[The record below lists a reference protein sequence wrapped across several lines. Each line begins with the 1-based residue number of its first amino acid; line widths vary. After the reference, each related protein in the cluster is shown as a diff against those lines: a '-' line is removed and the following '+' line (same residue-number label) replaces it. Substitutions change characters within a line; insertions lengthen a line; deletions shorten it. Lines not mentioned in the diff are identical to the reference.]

1 MNISIKEKI
10 LSQLINAKGEPV
22 SGQKLADELHISRTM
37 IWKHLKSIEEDGYV
51 IEAIKKK
58 GYVLQ
63 SIPDLVTPEQ
73 IIPNLNTKQLGRTI
87 DYYTTCESTQII
99 AADKAREAAPHGTV
113 VIAEEQTDGR
123 GRLDRS
129 WNSTA
134 NKGIW
139 MSVIIR
145 PAISP
150 QFAAQFTLVSAVA
163 ITQAIQEVTNLTPE
177 IKWPNDI
184 LINGKKVTGILTELQ
199 ADMDIVHSII
209 IGIGVNVNQELS
221 AFEESIQKTATSLK
235 IENGEEID
243 RSLLVAKIL
252 YYLEKYGELYV
263 ENGFKPIKILWESH
277 NCTIGKRIRAT
288 TLQETFEGVALG
300 ITNDGVLEIKLDSG
314 EIRGVYS
321 ADIHLLGKN

>member
-288 TLQETFEGVALG
+288 TLQEILEGVALG

>member
-288 TLQETFEGVALG
+288 TLQETLEGVALG

>member
-22 SGQKLADELHISRTM
+22 SGQKLADELNISRTM

-63 SIPDLVTPEQ
+63 SIPDIVTPEQ

-99 AADKAREAAPHGTV
+99 ASDKAREGALHGTV

-252 YYLEKYGELYV
+252 YYLEKYGDLYV

-288 TLQETFEGVALG
+288 TLRETLEGVALG

>member
-22 SGQKLADELHISRTM
+22 SGQKLADELNISRTM

-63 SIPDLVTPEQ
+63 SIPDIVTPEQ

-99 AADKAREAAPHGTV
+99 AADKAREGAPHGTV

-163 ITQAIQEVTNLTPE
+163 ITQAIQEVTNHTPE

-221 AFEESIQKTATSLK
+221 TFEESIQKTATSLK

-243 RSLLVAKIL
+243 RSLLAAKIL
-252 YYLEKYGELYV
+252 YYLEKYGDLYV

-288 TLQETFEGVALG
+288 TLRETLEGVALG

>member
-10 LSQLINAKGEPV
+10 LSTLINAKGEPV
-22 SGQKLADELHISRTM
+22 SGQKLADELQISRTM
-37 IWKHLKSIEEDGYV
+37 IWKHLRSIEQDGYI

-58 GYVLQ
+58 GYILQ

-73 IIPNLNTKQLGRTI
+73 ILPKLNTKQLGRNI
-87 DYYTTCESTQII
+87 DYYTSCTSTQII
-99 AADKAREAAPHGTV
+99 AADKARQGASHGTV
-113 VIAEEQTDGR
+113 IISEEQTAGK
-123 GRLDRS
+123 GRLERS
-129 WNSTA
+129 WDSTA

-145 PAISP
+145 PTISP
-150 QFAAQFTLVSAVA
+150 EFAAQFTLVSAVA
-163 ITQAIQEVTNLTPE
+163 ITQAIQEVTNLTPQ

-199 ADMDIVHSII
+199 AEMDIVHSII

-221 AFEESIQKTATSLK
+221 AFDESIQNIATSLK
-235 IENGEEID
+235 MENGEEVD

-252 YYLEKYGELYV
+252 YYLEKYGDLYV
-263 ENGFKPIKILWESH
+263 EKGFEPIKILWESH

-288 TLQETFEGVALG
+288 MLRETIEGVALG
-300 ITNDGVLEIKLDSG
+300 ITKDGILELRLDSG
-314 EIRGVYS
+314 EIRGIYS
-321 ADIHLLGKN
+321 ADIHLLGRS

>member
-22 SGQKLADELHISRTM
+22 SGQKLADELNISRTM
-37 IWKHLKSIEEDGYV
+37 IWKHLKSIEEDGYI

-58 GYVLQ
+58 GYVLK
-63 SIPDLVTPEQ
+63 SIPDIVTPEQ

-87 DYYTTCESTQII
+87 DYYTTCDSTQII
-99 AADKAREAAPHGTV
+99 AADKAREGAPHGTV

-243 RSLLVAKIL
+243 RSLLAAKIL
-252 YYLEKYGELYV
+252 YYLEKYGDLYV

-288 TLQETFEGVALG
+288 TLRETLEGVALG

>member
-1 MNISIKEKI
+1 M
-10 LSQLINAKGEPV
+10 
-22 SGQKLADELHISRTM
+22 
-37 IWKHLKSIEEDGYV
+37 
-51 IEAIKKK
+51 
-58 GYVLQ
+58 
-63 SIPDLVTPEQ
+63 
-73 IIPNLNTKQLGRTI
+73 
-87 DYYTTCESTQII
+87 
-99 AADKAREAAPHGTV
+99 
-113 VIAEEQTDGR
+113 
-123 GRLDRS
+123 
-129 WNSTA
+129 
-134 NKGIW
+134 
-139 MSVIIR
+139 
-145 PAISP
+145 
-150 QFAAQFTLVSAVA
+150 
-163 ITQAIQEVTNLTPE
+163 
-177 IKWPNDI
+177 
-184 LINGKKVTGILTELQ
+184 TELQ

-288 TLQETFEGVALG
+288 TLQETLEGVALG

>member
-63 SIPDLVTPEQ
+63 SIPDLVTTEQ

-99 AADKAREAAPHGTV
+99 AADKAREGAPHGTV

-288 TLQETFEGVALG
+288 TLRETLEGVALG

>member
-10 LSQLINAKGEPV
+10 LSTLINANGEPV
-22 SGQKLADELHISRTM
+22 SGQKLADELQISRTM
-37 IWKHLKSIEEDGYV
+37 IWKHLKGIEEDGYI

-63 SIPDLVTPEQ
+63 SIPDLVTPAQ
-73 IIPNLNTKQLGRTI
+73 VIPKLSTKYLGRNM
-87 DYYTTCESTQII
+87 DYYTTCASTQVI
-99 AADKAREAAPHGTV
+99 AADKAREDAPHGTV
-113 VIAEEQTDGR
+113 IIAEEQTAGK
-123 GRLDRS
+123 GRLERS
-129 WNSTA
+129 WDSSA

-145 PAISP
+145 PEISP
-150 QFAAQFTLVSAVA
+150 EFAAPFTLVSAVA
-163 ITQAIQEVTNLTPE
+163 ITQAIQEVTNLTPK

-221 AFEESIQKTATSLK
+221 TFDESIQSIATSLK
-235 IENGEEID
+235 METGEEVD
-243 RSLLVAKIL
+243 RSLLVARIL
-252 YYLEKYGELYV
+252 YYLEKYGDLYV
-263 ENGFKPIKILWESH
+263 EKGFQPIKILWESH
-277 NCTIGKRIRAT
+277 NCTIGNRIRAT
-288 TLQETFEGVALG
+288 MLRETIEGVALG
-300 ITNDGVLEIKLDSG
+300 ITDDGVLELKLDSG

-321 ADIHLLGKN
+321 ADIHLLGRS

>member
-10 LSQLINAKGEPV
+10 LSTLINAKGEPV

-58 GYVLQ
+58 GYILQ

-73 IIPNLNTKQLGRTI
+73 ILPKLNTKKLGRNI
-87 DYYTTCESTQII
+87 DYYTSCTSTQII
-99 AADKAREAAPHGTV
+99 AADKARQGASHGTV
-113 VIAEEQTDGR
+113 IISEEQTAGK
-123 GRLDRS
+123 GRLERS
-129 WNSTA
+129 WDSTA

-145 PAISP
+145 PNISP
-150 QFAAQFTLVSAVA
+150 EFAAQFTLVSAVA
-163 ITQAIQEVTNLTPE
+163 INQAIQEVTNLTPQ

-221 AFEESIQKTATSLK
+221 AFDESIQNIATSLK
-235 IENGEEID
+235 MENGEEVD

-252 YYLEKYGELYV
+252 YYLEKYGDLYV
-263 ENGFKPIKILWESH
+263 EKGFEPIKILWESH

-288 TLQETFEGVALG
+288 MLRETLEGVALG
-300 ITNDGVLEIKLDSG
+300 ITKDGVLELRLDSG
-314 EIRGVYS
+314 EIRGIYS
-321 ADIHLLGKN
+321 ADIHLLGRS

>member
-22 SGQKLADELHISRTM
+22 SGQKLADELNISRTM

-63 SIPDLVTPEQ
+63 SIPDIVTPEQ

-99 AADKAREAAPHGTV
+99 AADKAREGAPHGTV

-209 IGIGVNVNQELS
+209 IGIGVNVNQEQS

-243 RSLLVAKIL
+243 RSLLASKIL
-252 YYLEKYGELYV
+252 YYLEKYGDLYV

-288 TLQETFEGVALG
+288 TLRETLEGVALG

>member
-63 SIPDLVTPEQ
+63 SIPDLVIPEQ
-73 IIPNLNTKQLGRTI
+73 IIPNLKTKQLGRTI
-87 DYYTTCESTQII
+87 EYYTTCESTQII
-99 AADKAREAAPHGTV
+99 AADKAREGAPHGTV

-252 YYLEKYGELYV
+252 YYLEKYGDLYV
-263 ENGFKPIKILWESH
+263 ENSFKPIKILWESH

-288 TLQETFEGVALG
+288 TLRETLEGVALG

>member
-184 LINGKKVTGILTELQ
+184 LINGKKLQ
-199 ADMDIVHSII
+199 V
-209 IGIGVNVNQELS
+209 
-221 AFEESIQKTATSLK
+221 F
-235 IENGEEID
+235 
-243 RSLLVAKIL
+243 
-252 YYLEKYGELYV
+252 
-263 ENGFKPIKILWESH
+263 
-277 NCTIGKRIRAT
+277 
-288 TLQETFEGVALG
+288 
-300 ITNDGVLEIKLDSG
+300 
-314 EIRGVYS
+314 
-321 ADIHLLGKN
+321 

>member
-63 SIPDLVTPEQ
+63 SIPDLVIPEQ
-73 IIPNLNTKQLGRTI
+73 IIPNLKTKQLGRTI
-87 DYYTTCESTQII
+87 EYYTTCESTQII
-99 AADKAREAAPHGTV
+99 AADKAREGAPHGTV

-288 TLQETFEGVALG
+288 TLQETLEGVALG

>member
-10 LSQLINAKGEPV
+10 LSTLKNAKGAPV

-37 IWKHLKSIEEDGYV
+37 VWKHLKNIEEDGYV

-58 GYVLQ
+58 GYILQ

-73 IIPNLNTKQLGRTI
+73 ITPHMNTKHLGRNI
-87 DYYTTCESTQII
+87 EYYKTCESTQII
-99 AADKAREAAPHGTV
+99 ASDKARTGAPHGTV
-113 VIAEEQTDGR
+113 IISEEQTAGK

-129 WNSTA
+129 WDSTA

-145 PAISP
+145 PPISP
-150 QFAAQFTLVSAVA
+150 DRAAQFTLVSAVA
-163 ITQAIQEVTNLTPE
+163 ITQAIQEVTSLTPQ

-184 LINGKKVTGILTELQ
+184 LLNGKKVTGILTELQ
-199 ADMDIVHSII
+199 AEMDIVHSII

-221 AFEESIQKTATSLK
+221 AFDESVQNIATSLK
-235 IENGEEID
+235 MENGEQVD
-243 RSLLVAKIL
+243 RALLVSKIL
-252 YYLEKYGELYV
+252 YYLEKYGNLYV
-263 ENGFKPIKILWESH
+263 EEGFKPIKILWESH

-288 TLQETFEGVALG
+288 MLRETLEGVALG
-300 ITNDGVLEIKLDSG
+300 ITNDGILELKLDSG
-314 EIRGVYS
+314 EIRGIYS
-321 ADIHLLGKN
+321 ADIQLLGIS

>member
-99 AADKAREAAPHGTV
+99 AADKAREAALHGTV

-288 TLQETFEGVALG
+288 TLQETLEGVALG

>member
-10 LSQLINAKGEPV
+10 LSTLINAKGEPV
-22 SGQKLADELHISRTM
+22 SGQKLADELQISRTM
-37 IWKHLKSIEEDGYV
+37 IWKHLKSIEQDGYI

-58 GYVLQ
+58 GYILQ

-73 IIPNLNTKQLGRTI
+73 ILPKLNTKQLGRNI
-87 DYYTTCESTQII
+87 DYYTSCTSTQII
-99 AADKAREAAPHGTV
+99 AADKARQGASHGTV
-113 VIAEEQTDGR
+113 IISEEQTAGK
-123 GRLDRS
+123 GRLERS
-129 WNSTA
+129 WDSTA

-145 PAISP
+145 PTISP
-150 QFAAQFTLVSAVA
+150 EFAAQFTLVSAVA
-163 ITQAIQEVTNLTPE
+163 ITQAIQEVTNLTPQ

-199 ADMDIVHSII
+199 AEMDIVHSII

-221 AFEESIQKTATSLK
+221 AFDESIQNIATSLK
-235 IENGEEID
+235 MENGEEVD

-252 YYLEKYGELYV
+252 YYLEKYGDLYV
-263 ENGFKPIKILWESH
+263 EKGFEPIKILWESH

-288 TLQETFEGVALG
+288 MLRETLEGVALG
-300 ITNDGVLEIKLDSG
+300 ITKDGVLELRLDSG
-314 EIRGVYS
+314 EIRGIYS
-321 ADIHLLGKN
+321 ADIHLLGRS

>member
-22 SGQKLADELHISRTM
+22 SGQKLADELNISRTM

-63 SIPDLVTPEQ
+63 SIPDIVTPEQ

-99 AADKAREAAPHGTV
+99 AADKAREGAPHGTV

-243 RSLLVAKIL
+243 RSLLAAKIL
-252 YYLEKYGELYV
+252 YYLEKYGDLYV

-288 TLQETFEGVALG
+288 TLRETLEGVALG

>member
-63 SIPDLVTPEQ
+63 SIPDLVIPEQ
-73 IIPNLNTKQLGRTI
+73 IIPNLKTKQLGRTI
-87 DYYTTCESTQII
+87 EYYTTCESTQII
-99 AADKAREAAPHGTV
+99 AADKAREGAPHGTV

-243 RSLLVAKIL
+243 RSILVAKIL
-252 YYLEKYGELYV
+252 YYLEKYGDLYV

-288 TLQETFEGVALG
+288 TLRETLEGVALG

>member
-1 MNISIKEKI
+1 MNISVKEKI
-10 LSQLINAKGEPV
+10 LSTLINAKGEPV
-22 SGQKLADELHISRTM
+22 SGQKLADELQISRTM

-73 IIPNLNTKQLGRTI
+73 IIPKLQTKQLGKNI
-87 DYYTTCESTQII
+87 DYYTTCSSTQII
-99 AADKAREAAPHGTV
+99 AVDKARQGAPHGT
-113 VIAEEQTDGR
+113 IIISEEQTAGK

-134 NKGIW
+134 NNGIW

-150 QFAAQFTLVSAVA
+150 EFAAQFTLVSAVA
-163 ITQAIQEVTNLTPE
+163 ITQAIQDITNLTPQ

-199 ADMDIVHSII
+199 AEMDIVHSII
-209 IGIGVNVNQELS
+209 IGIGVNVNHDLS
-221 AFEESIQKTATSLK
+221 AFDESIQTIATSLK
-235 IENGEEID
+235 MENGVQVD

-252 YYLEKYGELYV
+252 YYLEKYGDLYV
-263 ENGFKPIKILWESH
+263 EKGFEPIKILWESH

-288 TLQETFEGVALG
+288 MLRETLEGVAIG
-300 ITNDGVLEIKLDSG
+300 ITNDGVLELKLDSG
-314 EIRGVYS
+314 EIRGIYS
-321 ADIHLLGKN
+321 ADIQLLGKR

>member
-63 SIPDLVTPEQ
+63 SIPDLVIPEQ
-73 IIPNLNTKQLGRTI
+73 IIPNLKTKQLGRTI
-87 DYYTTCESTQII
+87 EYYTTCESTQII

-288 TLQETFEGVALG
+288 TLQETLEGVALG